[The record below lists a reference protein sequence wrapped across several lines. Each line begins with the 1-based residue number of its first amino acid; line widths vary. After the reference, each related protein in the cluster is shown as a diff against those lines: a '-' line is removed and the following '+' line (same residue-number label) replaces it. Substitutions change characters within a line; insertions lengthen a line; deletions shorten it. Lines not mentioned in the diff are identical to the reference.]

1 MQALVKEKLEDC
13 LMFEWPHYV
22 SHDWDN
28 IPPVVPRF
36 IVQLTKYM
44 EGVTTFVKAHEMTE
58 KTANL
63 RKDIEQRLVVVDTDH
78 KKHCELTNK

>member
-1 MQALVKEKLEDC
+1 
-13 LMFEWPHYV
+13 
-22 SHDWDN
+22 
-28 IPPVVPRF
+28 
-36 IVQLTKYM
+36 M